1 MIWWGFFRPFFCK
14 RGGSIIIFIAV
25 SSGIFVWN
33 ILYNNT
39 IYQRRL
45 CLHFAFLCHS
55 FIVFRLIQ
63 NFCLNRITSSAGVGP
78 RYKKRI
84 VSTVLDKR
92 AFPLLIIYLLFR
104 VLVMSVIQ
112 KRILVHIIFLFF
124 PFWLCW
130 MYSTKGKKK
139 MLTYFGL

>member
-1 MIWWGFFRPFFCK
+1 MMRFFQAEMLEEELYISFIICTFQKRNHFFCK

-63 NFCLNRITSSAGVGP
+63 NFCLNRITSSSGVGP

-92 AFPLLIIYLLFR
+92 AFKI
-104 VLVMSVIQ
+104 
-112 KRILVHIIFLFF
+112 
-124 PFWLCW
+124 
-130 MYSTKGKKK
+130 
-139 MLTYFGL
+139 MLTFFGL